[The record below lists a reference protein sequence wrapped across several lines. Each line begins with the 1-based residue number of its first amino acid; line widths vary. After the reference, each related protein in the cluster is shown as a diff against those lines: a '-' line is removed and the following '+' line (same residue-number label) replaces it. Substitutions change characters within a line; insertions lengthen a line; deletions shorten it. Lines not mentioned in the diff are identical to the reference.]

1 VTLQLSKYINTHLEH
16 KLTYNRT
23 VSWPFVTR
31 LLTLLSNY
39 QNNVNSSHL
48 DPRNKAYYGGI
59 RENALFIIQETE
71 HFYGQ
76 FLQ

>member
-1 VTLQLSKYINTHLEH
+1 VTLQLSKYINTQLEH

-31 LLTLLSNY
+31 LPTLLSNY

-48 DPRNKAYYGGI
+48 DPRNKAYYGRTRG
-59 RENALFIIQETE
+59 NVLFIIQETE
-71 HFYGQ
+71 HLHGQ